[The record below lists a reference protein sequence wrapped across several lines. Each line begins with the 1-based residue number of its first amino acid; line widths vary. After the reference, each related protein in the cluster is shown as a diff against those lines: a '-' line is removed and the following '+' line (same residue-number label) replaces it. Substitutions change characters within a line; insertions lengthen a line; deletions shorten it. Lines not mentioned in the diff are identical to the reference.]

1 MKFNLLPMTVLA
13 ASLLTSYAHVHA
25 ATVMFEIE
33 GIKNDAGKIYLSLF
47 KGEENYQSKKA
58 EAWQIVKPESG
69 SKTVIFNDLAAGE
82 YVIQYFHDE
91 NDNSKLEK
99 NLFGSPTEGY
109 GFSNDAK
116 PSYGPASYEE
126 MKIVVSDVN
135 ETVINK
141 STVIYK

>member
-1 MKFNLLPMTVLA
+1 MKISLLPITVLA
-13 ASLLTSYAHVHA
+13 TSLLTSYAHVHA

-47 KGEENYQSKKA
+47 KGEENYQNKKA
-58 EAWQIVKPESG
+58 EAWQIIKPESG

-91 NDNSKLEK
+91 NDNSELEK

-116 PSYGPASYEE
+116 PSYGPARYED
-126 MKIVVSDVN
+126 MKFTVSDINARVK
-135 ETVINK
+135 NK